1 MNLFITDLL
10 ISYWIFA
17 WYILYIFKITKYNPK
32 IWIIII
38 LFVIFIM
45 GLILLYHKKY
55 ILFITFGI
63 INIII
68 KVIPLLTLY
77 NSPIMIVDFFA
88 GLLLFIVYNGWVLYN
103 NETIFTI
110 YSKIMNSLLYDNKS
124 IMYYLTPMKF
134 SSIK

>member
-32 IWIIII
+32 ILIIII

-124 IMYYLTPMKF
+124 SMYYLTPMKF